1 MPKLEIGVF
10 LTVALTSTL
19 ASAQQQQ
26 PAGPLPPLPA
36 PTPQQPA
43 AAPPPYVY
51 PGQPA
56 QQPAPP
62 PRSPQPAPTPG
73 GPYISQDI
81 PPPPPMIEYEPAP
94 EPVHA
99 PNYSLYTGAS
109 LRALGFGGYFYTN
122 ELGREETTGN
132 FLGPGAAVE
141 VDVGARLG
149 RHYIPFLFWE
159 HGFMRQGHRFDGTDA
174 TSSSDLVGLGFRYA
188 AGNVDRASFL
198 SELSIGLRTVTVK
211 NGNETFKMS
220 TWELFRLGLGA
231 EIRFSKLFTISPMA
245 HISSGAM
252 NDSDGSVTFSANGS
266 RDYAAAAASN
276 SNIRPPFHPTFV
288 DGQNIQSG
296 RSYVVV
302 GIGCGAHFDIF
313 GK

>member
-1 MPKLEIGVF
+1 MHKLEIGVF
-10 LTVALTSTL
+10 LTVALTSSL
-19 ASAQQQQ
+19 AWAQQQ
-26 PAGPLPPLPA
+26 PAGPLPPLPP
-36 PTPQQPA
+36 PTPHQPA
-43 AAPPPYVY
+43 PAPPPYVY
-51 PGQPA
+51 PGQT

-62 PRSPQPAPTPG
+62 PPPPQAAPSPYPG
-73 GPYISQDI
+73 GPYLSQDI
-81 PPPPPMIEYEPAP
+81 PPPPPPIEYEPAP

-99 PNYSLYTGAS
+99 PNYSFYAGAS

-132 FLGPGAAVE
+132 FLGPGPAVE
-141 VDVGARLG
+141 VDLGARLG
-149 RHYIPFLFWE
+149 KHYIPFLFWE

-174 TSSSDLVGLGFRYA
+174 TSSSDLIGLGFRYA

-252 NDSDGSVTFSANGS
+252 NDSDGSVTFSADGS
-266 RDYAAAAASN
+266 RDYAAAAASDP
-276 SNIRPPFHPTFV
+276 NIRAPFHPTFV
-288 DGQNIQSG
+288 NGQNIQSG